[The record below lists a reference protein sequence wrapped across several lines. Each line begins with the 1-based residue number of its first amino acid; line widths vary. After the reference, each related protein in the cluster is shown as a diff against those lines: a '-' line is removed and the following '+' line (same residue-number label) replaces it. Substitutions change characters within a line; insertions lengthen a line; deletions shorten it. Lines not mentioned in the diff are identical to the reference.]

1 MMRWRACWLVVALGM
16 GLAALP
22 VRAAASGGGSVPRG
36 VPGTY
41 VTSEGD
47 MSVADAGE
55 GRLRVRISV
64 VSGPSAD
71 LCDFDETL
79 LLTGTKA
86 TFRAPD
92 GEGPE
97 DCVLTLRFARDS
109 VSVEQ
114 AGACDCGDRARMG
127 GTYLRRGSF
136 KGAAPHPAR
145 GAALERLEMAEQ
157 EEIAGLHRL
166 ERMLEGPRDGQ
177 RRSLLASAEG
187 HFMAFRAANADFQGD
202 NSRGTPWGEVL
213 TIMAREEASARRAR
227 HLMEFLAQTGADP
240 DVADVAE
247 FRARL
252 ARVDERLNQAYRA
265 LRDRRDATGKRKLL
279 LAQRAWLRYRDAQA
293 SFEAERWGH
302 GQAEFRLM
310 CLERLTTERCL
321 QLETW
326 SGTDADR

>member
-1 MMRWRACWLVVALGM
+1 MMQWQACWLVVALGM

-22 VRAAASGGGSVPRG
+22 VRAASGGGSVPRG

-64 VSGPSAD
+64 VSGPGAH

-86 TFRAPD
+86 TFRDPD

-109 VSVEQ
+109 VAVEQ
-114 AGACDCGDRARMG
+114 VGACDCGDRARMG

-136 KGAAPHPAR
+136 QGVAPHPAK
-145 GAALERLEMAEQ
+145 GAALERLERAEQ
-157 EEIAGLHRL
+157 AQSAGLRRL
-166 ERMLEGPRDGQ
+166 ERMLEGPRDAQ
-177 RRSLLASAEG
+177 RRSLLATAEA
-187 HFMAFRAANADFQGD
+187 HFMAFRAANADVQGD
-202 NSRGTPWGEVL
+202 TSRRTPWGEVL
-213 TIMAREEASARRAR
+213 TVMAREEASARRAR
-227 HLMEFLAQTGADP
+227 HFMEFLTQPGADS

-252 ARVDERLNQAYRA
+252 ARLDERLNRAYRA
-265 LRDRRDATGKRKLL
+265 LRDRQDATGKRKLL

-293 SFEAERWGH
+293 AFEAERWGH
-302 GQAEFRLM
+302 GPAEFRLL

-326 SGTDADR
+326 SGADADR